1 MFGLLARPEARGN
14 GECSALRVLMTVV
27 VAIVVA
33 AAAAAA
39 WVWLRPEPEP
49 PAAGIPLGLAQ
60 DRAARISQLKYHAK
74 LRIPAR
80 RDEPVRGTVA
90 VRFSLRDTDRPVAFD
105 FAQPTGQVGAVRA
118 NERGVTPVVANGH
131 IVIPQRALVAGDN
144 IIELEFT
151 AGDAALNRNDEFLY
165 SLFVPARASLT
176 LPCFDQPDLKGRWTF
191 SLTVPAEWTAVS
203 NGREVGRSP
212 SAEPGWQEIAFAET
226 EPLPTYL
233 AAFAAGKFSVE
244 TAVRDG
250 REFRMF
256 HRETDAAKV
265 ARNSG
270 AIFDLHARALAW
282 LEDYTG
288 IPYPWGKFDLVA
300 IPSFQFGG
308 MEHAGAIFY
317 NASGLLLDE
326 AATKNQLLGRAAVIS
341 HETAHMWF
349 GDLVTMRWFNDVW
362 MKEVFA
368 NFMAA
373 KIANPSFPEVNH
385 ELRFLYQHYPSAYD
399 VDRTDGANPIRQ
411 ELANLNEAGS
421 LYGAIIY
428 QKAPI
433 VMRQLELLMG
443 PDAFRDGLRE
453 YLKGHSFGNATW
465 PDLVTV
471 LDARTPVDLVAWS
484 RAWVDEP
491 GRPTIDTDLQTQDGR
506 VVRLTVRQSDQR
518 GRRLLWPQRLSVIA
532 ATPRETKTFDVTLEN
547 AETSIAEA
555 AGLPAPAWVLPVG
568 GGLGYGLFGLD
579 QTTLEY
585 LSTKLHEIPDPLT
598 RGAALV
604 TLWESMLEGRVAPDT
619 LLQALL
625 AALPRE
631 TDELTVQ
638 QLLDYARS
646 AFWRYTAADDRAEIA
661 EKLESV
667 LRAGL
672 DRSKSTSGKA
682 AWFAALRSTATTPAT
697 LEWLERVWRHDE
709 AIPGLPLA
717 EADESDLALDLAVR
731 DVPAAEEI
739 LKTQHDRFKNPDRK
753 ARFAFVMPALSR
765 DAAVRERFFESLKDV
780 NNRRRE
786 AWVLEAAR
794 YLHHPLRAASSK
806 RLVVPAL
813 SLVREIQ
820 QTGDIFF
827 PKRWADATLGGYQ
840 SVQTAAE
847 VRAFIDRLPPD
858 YPPRLRWVL
867 LSSADPLF
875 RAARQEQE
883 ARKPESPAARKR

>member
-1 MFGLLARPEARGN
+1 VWARENA
-14 GECSALRVLMTVV
+14 ECSSLRVAVTVV
-27 VAIVVA
+27 VSLVLA
-33 AAAAAA
+33 AAGAAA
-39 WVWLRPEPEP
+39 WLWIRRDPEP

-60 DRAARISQLKYHAK
+60 DRAARVSSLKYHAK
-74 LRIPAR
+74 YRIPAR
-80 RDEPVRGTVA
+80 RDEPVRGSVA
-90 VRFSLRDTDRPVAFD
+90 VRFSLRDTDRPIAFD
-105 FAQPTGQVGAVRA
+105 FAQPADRVGAVRA
-118 NERGVTPVVANGH
+118 NERAVTPVVANGH
-131 IVIPQRALVAGDN
+131 IVIPSRALAVGN
-144 IIELEFT
+144 NLIELDFV

-165 SLFVPARASLT
+165 SLFVPARASLA
-176 LPCFDQPDLKGRWTF
+176 LPCFDQPDLKARWTF
-191 SLTVPAEWTAVS
+191 SLTVPADWTAVS
-203 NGREVGRSP
+203 NGREVSRSP
-212 SAEPGWQEIAFAET
+212 GAEPGWQEITFAET
-226 EPLPTYL
+226 EPLSTYL
-233 AAFAAGKFSVE
+233 AAFAAGKFSIE

-265 ARNSG
+265 ARNSA

-288 IPYPWGKFDLVA
+288 IKYPWGKFDLVA

-326 AATKNQLLGRAAVIS
+326 AATKNQLLGRAAVIA

-385 ELRFLYQHYPSAYD
+385 ELRFLYQHYPSAYE
-399 VDRTDGANPIRQ
+399 VDRTEGANPIRQ

-443 PDAFRDGLRE
+443 PEAFRDGLRE
-453 YLKGHSFGNATW
+453 YLKAHAFGNATW
-465 PDLVTV
+465 PDLVAV

-491 GRPTIDTDLQTQDGR
+491 GRPTLETDLQTQDGR
-506 VVRLTVRQSDQR
+506 IVRLAVRQRDSR
-518 GRRLLWPQRLSVIA
+518 GRGVIWPQRLAVVV
-532 ATPRETKTFDVTLEN
+532 ATPRETRSFDVTLEG
-547 AETSIAEA
+547 AETVVAEA

-568 GGLGYGLFGLD
+568 GGLGYGLFQLD
-579 QTTLEY
+579 QPTLDH
-585 LSTKLHEIPDPLT
+585 LAAKLHEIPDPLT

-604 TLWESMLEGRVAPDT
+604 TFWESMLEGRVAPDVLMQT
-619 LLQALL
+619 LV

-638 QLLDYARS
+638 QMLDYTRS
-646 AFWRYTAADDRAEIA
+646 TFWRYTAADDRAEMA
-661 EKLESV
+661 EKLEGT

-672 DRSKSTSGKA
+672 DQAKSTSGKA

-709 AIPGLPLA
+709 KVPGLPLA

-739 LKTQHDRFKNPDRK
+739 LKTQLDRFKNPDRK

-794 YLHHPLRAASSK
+794 YLHHPLRAGSSK

-813 SLVREIQ
+813 ALVREIQ

-827 PKRWADATLGGYQ
+827 PKRWADATLSGYQ
-840 SVQTAAE
+840 SVQTAAD

-858 YPPRLRWVL
+858 YPPRHRWVL

-875 RAARQEQE
+875 RAARQGG
-883 ARKPESPAARKR
+883 